1 MLRII
6 ALAALMSLPAVA
18 TAQTAPVDS
27 QTASEIKQAETGK
40 PPARIRNVQLTAAEK
55 CPPPVGDEVVVC
67 TTIVDPYRIP
77 KALRNPP
84 KKDAASQSWVNRAAT
99 LDEVGRRSGGLP
111 DTCSPVGSG
120 GQTGCTAQ
128 MLQQYAAEK
137 AEKKRQDS
145 AIP

>member
-6 ALAALMSLPAVA
+6 AVAALLSLPAVA
-18 TAQTAPVDS
+18 SAQTAPAAD
-27 QTASEIKQAETGK
+27 KQAESGK
-40 PPARIRNVQLTAAEK
+40 PPARIRNVTINPNET
-55 CPPPVGDEVVVC
+55 CPASTSDEIVVC
-67 TTIVDPYRIP
+67 STLVEPYRIP

-84 KKDAASQSWVNRAAT
+84 KTDAASQSWVNRAAT
-99 LDEVGRRSGGLP
+99 MDEVGRRAGGLP

-137 AEKKRQDS
+137 AEKKRQD
-145 AIP
+145 AVVP

>member
-6 ALAALMSLPAVA
+6 AIAALLSLPAVA
-18 TAQTAPVDS
+18 SAQTAPATD
-27 QTASEIKQAETGK
+27 KQAESGK
-40 PPARIRNVQLTAAEK
+40 APARIRNVTINPNEA
-55 CPPPVGDEVVVC
+55 CPASTSDEIVVC
-67 TTIVDPYRIP
+67 STLVEPYRIP

-99 LDEVGRRSGGLP
+99 MDEVGRRAGGLP

-120 GQTGCTAQ
+120 GQTGCTAM

-137 AEKKRQDS
+137 AEKKREGT
-145 AIP
+145 AVP

>member
-1 MLRII
+1 MLRTI

-18 TAQTAPVDS
+18 IAQTAP
-27 QTASEIKQAETGK
+27 ASTSEVKQAESGK
-40 PPARIRNVQLTAAEK
+40 PPARIRNVQLTASEK
-55 CPPPVGDEVVVC
+55 CPEAVGDEVVVC
-67 TTIVDPYRIP
+67 SVIVDPYRIP

-99 LDEVGRRSGGLP
+99 MDEVGRRAGGLP

-128 MLQQYAAEK
+128 MLQQSAAEK
-137 AEKKRQDS
+137 AEKKREDS
-145 AIP
+145 AVP

>member
-18 TAQTAPVDS
+18 MAQTAPADS
-27 QTASEIKQAETGK
+27 QTASELKQAETGK
-40 PPARIRNVQLTAAEK
+40 PPARIRNVQLTASEK
-55 CPPPVGDEVVVC
+55 CPPAVGDEVVVC
-67 TTIVDPYRIP
+67 STITDPYRIP

-84 KKDAASQSWVNRAAT
+84 KHDAASQSWVNRAAV
-99 LDEVGRRSGGLP
+99 LDDVGRRAGGLP

-120 GQTGCTAQ
+120 GQTGCTAA

-137 AEKKRQDS
+137 AEKKREDS
-145 AIP
+145 AVP